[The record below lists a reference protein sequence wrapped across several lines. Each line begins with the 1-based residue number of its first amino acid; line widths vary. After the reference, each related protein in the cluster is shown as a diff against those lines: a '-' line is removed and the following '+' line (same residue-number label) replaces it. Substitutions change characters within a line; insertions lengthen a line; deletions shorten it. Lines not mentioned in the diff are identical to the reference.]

1 MKQYLAGIDVGGTKI
16 EATIATTGN
25 ETVGRAVIATD
36 NSGGEGLLRT
46 IRLALDQALA
56 HAGITTEQLAAVGL
70 GVPGQV
76 DRDRG
81 IVRLA
86 VNLNLTSFPLGAE
99 LAQGLGDCPVV
110 VENDVRLAA
119 MGVYRHLRQAGTA
132 RDALHSVAYLSIGT
146 GISAGVVCHGELYR
160 GANGMAGEIGHIV
173 VDPDGP
179 LCNCGLRGC
188 LEAVASG
195 PAIASQARPFL
206 SPNGPDGAGP
216 LPSTAAVYEAAQQGH
231 PQAVE
236 LIERTSI
243 YISRAIHLLAMTYDV
258 ERIVIGGGVTG
269 AGDAFWNPVAAQ
281 LAHLRR
287 QSPLAASMLPPERV
301 ITLSEEINPGVLG
314 ALALAEQAASDR
326 FLTSR
331 TP

>member
-16 EATIATTGN
+16 EATVAAAGGSI
-25 ETVGRAVIATD
+25 VGRAVTPTD
-36 NSGGEGLLRT
+36 SSGGEGLLYT
-46 IRLALDQALA
+46 IHQALDQALA
-56 HAGITTEQLAAVGL
+56 AAGVTRDRLVAIGV

-81 IVRLA
+81 VVRLA
-86 VNLNLTSFPLGAE
+86 VNLNLTSYPLGAE
-99 LAQGLGDCPVV
+99 LAQGLHGAPVV

-119 MGVYRHLRQAGTA
+119 MGVYRHLQQSNPI
-132 RDALHSVAYLSIGT
+132 HSLAYLSIGT
-146 GISAGVVCHGELYR
+146 GISAGVVCQGQLYR
-160 GANGMAGEIGHIV
+160 GAGGMAGEIGHIV
-173 VDPDGP
+173 VAPDGP

-195 PAIASQARPFL
+195 PAIASSATAFL
-206 SPNGPDGAGP
+206 NTDSRDQNSPP
-216 LPSTAAVYEAAQQGH
+216 LSTAAVYRAAQEGH
-231 PQAVE
+231 PQAQE
-236 LIERTSI
+236 LIQQVSI

-258 ERIVIGGGVTG
+258 ERIVLGGGVTG

-301 ITLSEEINPGVLG
+301 ITLSEEINPGILG
-314 ALALAEQAASDR
+314 ALALAEQAASDH

-331 TP
+331 NP